1 MSDSDAIL
9 FDTRGALGVITLNR
23 PKALNALTRAMCL
36 ALHARLDAW
45 AGDDGIDAV
54 LIEGAG
60 DKALCA
66 GGDVVMLHDS
76 GKAGGEDWRWFFHD
90 EYRMNSAIHHFPK
103 PYIALQDGIT
113 MGGGVGVSVHGDFRV
128 ATERVLFAMPET
140 GLGLIPDVG
149 GGYFLPR
156 LPGQTGLYLA
166 LTGYRARAA
175 DCLYLGVAT
184 HHVPSAALAD
194 LTAALAGQR
203 LADAAA
209 VAALIDRFGEDPGP
223 APLAEHRD
231 AIDRHFAHDS
241 VAAIMASL
249 ADDGSEWAR
258 KTHALLTTK
267 SPISMKVTFEQL
279 RRGATLAFDEN
290 MVMEYRIV
298 NRILTHDHDFYEGV
312 RAILL
317 DKDNKPVWNP
327 ARLEDVAPSDVAAH
341 FEPPAAGDLTFD

>member
-36 ALHARLDAW
+36 ALHAQLDRW

-76 GKAGGEDWRWFFHD
+76 GKAGGDDWRWFFHD

-156 LPGQTGLYLA
+156 LPGQTGMYLA

-209 VAALIDRFGEDPGP
+209 VVALIDRFGEDPGP
-223 APLAEHRD
+223 APLA
-231 AIDRHFAHDS
+231 
-241 VAAIMASL
+241 
-249 ADDGSEWAR
+249 DDGSEWAR
-258 KTHALLTTK
+258 KTHALLATK

-341 FEPPAAGDLTFD
+341 FEPPATGDLTFD